1 MLNRSVVGDASPRL
15 GKVRKFHKHKD
26 PFLSSESGYLEIE
39 LDGVES
45 LSVSSNDNDEIIAG
59 LNARITSLE
68 QILTQHSIALPNK
81 QQHNINNNSNSNN
94 NTSLVS

>member
-1 MLNRSVVGDASPRL
+1 MFIKIVGDASPRL

-26 PFLSSESGYLEIE
+26 PFVSTESGYLEIE

-45 LSVSSNDNDEIIAG
+45 LSVSCNDNDEIIAG
-59 LNARITSLE
+59 LHAKIATLE
-68 QILTQHSIALPNK
+68 QILTQHSIPLPNK
-81 QQHNINNNSNSNN
+81 LQQNN